1 MDWITFTSNLTGQIL
16 SWPVAVTVVA
26 ILFRKPIA
34 ERIKDVRRIKTKHFE
49 ADFGEQLE
57 KAGQT
62 LNDLEAKLPRE
73 KKPVKAVQPP
83 PPKSR
88 EELQKELI
96 ELMPNAAILDSWR
109 NVEWTLNHYFESRG
123 IELPKS
129 GQTILGHLDYD
140 PNFPPQL
147 VSAYQEL
154 RLLRNRAAHARENV
168 TPAQAKEF
176 EALADRLTYAL
187 MQAADLSRGM

>member
-1 MDWITFTSNLTGQIL
+1 MDWVTFTSNLIGQIL
-16 SWPVAVTVVA
+16 SWPVAVVVVA
-26 ILFRKPIA
+26 VLFRKPIA
-34 ERIKDVRRIKTKHFE
+34 ERIKEVRRIKTKHFE

-57 KAGQT
+57 KASET
-62 LNDLEAKLPRE
+62 LNVLEASLPKE
-73 KKPVKAVQPP
+73 KRPVKAVQPP

-88 EELQKELI
+88 EDLQKELI
-96 ELMPNAAILDSWR
+96 ELMPNAAILESWR

-140 PNFPPQL
+140 PHFPPQL

-154 RLLRNRAAHARENV
+154 RLLRNRAAHAGENV
-168 TPAQAKEF
+168 TSAQAKEF

-187 MQAADLSRGM
+187 MQAADMSRST

>member
-1 MDWITFTSNLTGQIL
+1 MDWITFTSNLIGQIL
-16 SWPVAVTVVA
+16 SWPVAVIVVA

-57 KAGQT
+57 KASQT
-62 LNDLEAKLPRE
+62 LSDLEAKLPRE

-96 ELMPNAAILDSWR
+96 ELIPNAAILDSWR

-123 IELPKS
+123 IEPPKS

-154 RLLRNRAAHARENV
+154 RLLRNRAAHAHENV

-187 MQAADLSRGM
+187 MQAAELSRGM

>member
-1 MDWITFTSNLTGQIL
+1 MDWVTFTSNLIGQIL
-16 SWPVAVTVVA
+16 SWPVAVIVVA
-26 ILFRKPIA
+26 VLFRKPIA
-34 ERIKDVRRIKTKHFE
+34 ERIKEVRRIKTKHFE
-49 ADFGEQLE
+49 ADFGAQLE
-57 KAGQT
+57 KASQT
-62 LNDLEAKLPRE
+62 LNVLEANLPRE

-96 ELMPNAAILDSWR
+96 ELMPNAAILESWR

-154 RLLRNRAAHARENV
+154 RLLRNRAAHAGENV

-187 MQAADLSRGM
+187 MQAADMSRGM